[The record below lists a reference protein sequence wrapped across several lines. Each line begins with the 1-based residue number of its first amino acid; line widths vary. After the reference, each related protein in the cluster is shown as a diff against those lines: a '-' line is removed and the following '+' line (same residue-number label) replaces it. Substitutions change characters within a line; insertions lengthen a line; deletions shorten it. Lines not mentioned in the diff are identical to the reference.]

1 MIFGPGRRKGE
12 VTGMKKQYWETF
24 TQTGRVEDYL
34 FYKGIER
41 CQNIMVKY
49 EETES
54 ESVSNSD
61 RDGDF
66 GNTDWRI

>member
-1 MIFGPGRRKGE
+1 
-12 VTGMKKQYWETF
+12 MKEKYWETF

-41 CQNIMVKY
+41 CQNIMDKY
-49 EETES
+49 EEAES
-54 ESVSNSD
+54 ESVSNSN

-66 GNTDWRI
+66 GITDWRI